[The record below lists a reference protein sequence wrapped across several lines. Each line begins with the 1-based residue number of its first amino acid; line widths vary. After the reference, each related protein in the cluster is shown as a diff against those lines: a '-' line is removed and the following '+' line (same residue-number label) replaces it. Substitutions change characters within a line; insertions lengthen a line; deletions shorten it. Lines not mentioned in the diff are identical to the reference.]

1 MRTAVNRQVNS
12 TRSLQALALLALA
25 LLLSGCAATRGNEP
39 NINYDFGPLP
49 AAAAAKPAHA
59 VPILVVTDAVGPQ
72 ALDSQAMLYR
82 LLYADPLQARAYASN
97 RWSSTPLQLLTQR
110 FKTRIAQAGIKVLS
124 VTDAT
129 SNVLLLRIE
138 VDDFSHVF
146 DTPTDNHGQLVLR
159 ASVFLGHKLIDQK
172 TFSARTPSGSPN
184 AAGGTRALA
193 ACADSVAGDIIL
205 WLGALPPRS

>member
-1 MRTAVNRQVNS
+1 MRTAVNRQANTS
-12 TRSLQALALLALA
+12 RTLGALILLALV
-25 LLLSGCAATRGNEP
+25 LTGCAATRGNEP
-39 NINYDFGPLP
+39 NVTYDFGPLP
-49 AAAAAKPAHA
+49 TGTASSTAHS
-59 VPILVVTDAVGPQ
+59 VPVLVVTDAVGPQ

-82 LLYADPLQARAYASN
+82 LLYADPLQARAYANN

-129 SNVLLLRIE
+129 SSVLLLRIE

-146 DTPTDNHGQLVLR
+146 DTPLNNHGQLVLR

-172 TFSARTPSGSPN
+172 TFTAKAPSGSAD

-193 ACADSVAGDIIL
+193 LAADSVASDIIA
-205 WLGALPPRS
+205 WLGALPSRP